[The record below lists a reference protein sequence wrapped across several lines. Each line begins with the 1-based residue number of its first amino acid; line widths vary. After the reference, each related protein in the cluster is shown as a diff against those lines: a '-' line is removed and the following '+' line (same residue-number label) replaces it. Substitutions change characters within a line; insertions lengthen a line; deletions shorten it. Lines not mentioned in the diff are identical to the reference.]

1 MIFFRAT
8 VATLLWT
15 LALGAAADI
24 QGRVIGVSDGDTV
37 TVLDEDKVQHK
48 IRLAG
53 IDAPELRQAFGRR
66 SKQTLSDCA
75 FGKEAVV
82 VGNKIDRYG
91 RRVGK
96 VVVLDNYCNL
106 RQVELGLAW
115 HYKAYEREQSFTDK
129 AAYGLAE
136 IRAQESQLGLWKDLS
151 PQPPWDYRRE
161 KR

>member
-1 MIFFRAT
+1 MICFRAT
-8 VATLLWT
+8 VATLLWS

-37 TVLDEDKVQHK
+37 TVLDADKVQHK

-66 SKQTLSDCA
+66 SKEALSACA
-75 FGKEAVV
+75 FGKEAAV

-91 RRVGK
+91 RLVGK
-96 VVVLDNYCNL
+96 VLVLGDDCNL

>member
-1 MIFFRAT
+1 MICFRAV
-8 VATLLWT
+8 VATLLWSF
-15 LALGAAADI
+15 ALGAAADI

-37 TVLDEDKVQHK
+37 TVRDEDKVQHK

-66 SKQTLSDCA
+66 SKEALSACA
-75 FGKEAVV
+75 FGKEAAV

-91 RRVGK
+91 RLVGK
-96 VVVLDNYCNL
+96 VLILGDDCNL

-115 HYKAYEREQSFTDK
+115 LNKTYEREQSISDRG
-129 AAYGLAE
+129 AYGLAE
-136 IRAQESQLGLWKDLS
+136 LRAKESQLGLWQDLS